1 MVAKLL
7 TRSEVAE
14 ILRCSTRRIPR
25 TIPRVKYGRSVLFE
39 PSDLREWIER
49 HRVDESEPR
58 TITTKGYVDNYFS
71 NC

>member
-1 MVAKLL
+1 VVAKLL
-7 TRSEVAE
+7 TKAEVAD

-58 TITTKGYVDNYFS
+58 TITTKGYVGNHFS
-71 NC
+71 F